1 MNSYYGNRAEKKS
14 ERKMVSSHMKKNPNR
29 KKVRSMKEKQVKQ
42 IINRPVK
49 KWRAGNIE
57 AALWVNRRE
66 VDGADVEF
74 KTVSLSRN
82 YKKRGEEI
90 WRSDV
95 INSLRRNDLQK
106 AILVLQKAQEALIL
120 HEEASGE

>member
-1 MNSYYGNRAEKKS
+1 MEQN
-14 ERKMVSSHMKKNPNR
+14 
-29 KKVRSMKEKQVKQ
+29 QVKQ
-42 IINRPVK
+42 LLNRPIK

-57 AALWVNRRE
+57 AALWVNKRE
-66 VDGADVEF
+66 VDGAEIEF
-74 KTVSLSRN
+74 RTVSLSRN

-106 AILVLQKAQEALIL
+106 AILVLQKAHESLIL
-120 HEEASGE
+120 TGEVGED

>member
-1 MNSYYGNRAEKKS
+1 
-14 ERKMVSSHMKKNPNR
+14 MKQN
-29 KKVRSMKEKQVKQ
+29 QVKQ
-42 IINRPVK
+42 ILNRPIK

-57 AALWVNRRE
+57 AALWVNKRE
-66 VDGADVEF
+66 VDGAEIEF
-74 KTVSLSRN
+74 RTVSLSRN

-106 AILVLQKAQEALIL
+106 AILVLQKAQESLIL
-120 HEEASGE
+120 TEEVGED

>member
-1 MNSYYGNRAEKKS
+1 
-14 ERKMVSSHMKKNPNR
+14 
-29 KKVRSMKEKQVKQ
+29 MKEKKVQQ
-42 IINRPVK
+42 ILNRPVK

-57 AALWVNRRE
+57 AALWVNKRE
-66 VDGADVEF
+66 VEGAEF
-74 KTVSLSRN
+74 EFRTVSLSRN

-106 AILVLQKAQEALIL
+106 AIIVLQKAQEALIL
-120 HEEASGE
+120 TEERSEE